1 MAYGYYPQYFQSP
14 FSQMQMQ
21 SPQQMQAQ
29 TPVKSAD
36 FVLVRSEEEARNYP
50 VAYGNTVTFKD
61 ENTPYMYT
69 KTMGASQ
76 LDRPIFEKYKL
87 VKETAQDAPETRENV
102 KNDTV
107 AIEKLQ
113 SEIGAIWREINAL
126 KKKVVDNESV

>member
-1 MAYGYYPQYFQSP
+1 MAYGYYPQYYQNP

-21 SPQQMQAQ
+21 SPQQQ

-87 VKETAQDAPETRENV
+87 VKETPQNAPETTSNAKTDNGVTE
-102 KNDTV
+102 KMQTE
-107 AIEKLQ
+107 IE
-113 SEIGAIWREINAL
+113 AIWREINAL
-126 KKKVVDNESV
+126 KEKVVNDESV

>member
-1 MAYGYYPQYFQSP
+1 MAYGYYPNYFMNP
-14 FSQMQMQ
+14 FTNMQAN
-21 SPQQMQAQ
+21 PQQMQTAPQ
-29 TPVKSAD
+29 PTKNAD

-113 SEIGAIWREINAL
+113 SEIGALWREINAL
-126 KKKVVDNESV
+126 KEKVVDNESV